1 MGRGIS
7 YDFREGQV
15 KAMRFDKIIRNGT
28 LVLEHGTLNACL
40 AIKGEKIAAILQDG
54 CDVDADEVIDASGQY
69 VFPGG
74 IDTHTHFLTREP
86 STGKTGNAG
95 QGQPPQGDIRW

>member
-74 IDTHTHFLTREP
+74 IGSRLR
-86 STGKTGNAG
+86 GIYAG
-95 QGQPPQGDIRW
+95 DGDAQQQSSGH